1 MADDNAKFHFA
12 LSLHAANNEK
22 RSRIIPSNKKYPLE
36 ELTEALKYY
45 HQKTKRRFTIEYILF
60 HDFNDSIQDAR
71 ELAIFCKSFPVKI
84 NLIEYNSTHNSE
96 FRKSQKARVI
106 AFKDF
111 LETKNLIVNTRKSR
125 GEDIAAACG
134 QLALKEKLL

>member
-1 MADDNAKFHFA
+1 M
-12 LSLHAANNEK
+12 
-22 RSRIIPSNKKYPLE
+22 KYPLE

-60 HDFNDSIQDAR
+60 HDFNDSILDAR

-125 GEDIAAACG
+125 GEDITAACG